1 MRDFSSPRFQSFS
14 GVQISAR
21 NRASQTREQFDD
33 KKQLRLAWE
42 EQERLRAPFRAAFKF
57 LSNAWQKLRAA
68 GALRQQSN

>member
-14 GVQISAR
+14 GVQFSAQ
-21 NRASQTREQFDD
+21 NRARQTREQFDD
-33 KKQLRLAWE
+33 KKQLRMAWE

-57 LSNAWQKLRAA
+57 LSNARQKLRAA